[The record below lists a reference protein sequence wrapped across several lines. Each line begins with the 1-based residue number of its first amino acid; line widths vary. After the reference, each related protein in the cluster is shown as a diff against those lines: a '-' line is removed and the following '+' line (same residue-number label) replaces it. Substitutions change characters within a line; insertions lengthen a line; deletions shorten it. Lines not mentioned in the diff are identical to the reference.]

1 MSSLP
6 RPSLLLLLLLSGCAS
21 ARRLDAL
28 ETRLSELEAALGI
41 GAEAERAEAE
51 SIKLYEAASA
61 ALEAGRY
68 DEARE
73 LLTALVERY
82 GQTRAGQAGAQL
94 AEEVAVL
101 GKPSGELTATWL
113 QGSATFDD
121 GVTVV
126 VFWELWC
133 PYCQRFVPQLQ
144 ALHEELG
151 PEGVQ
156 FAGLTRLSRGN
167 TAEEMLAFVGEH
179 GLTYA
184 FGVVPEAM
192 AERFAVTGIPAA
204 AVVANGEIVWRGHP
218 NGLDADTLRQW
229 IR

>member
-1 MSSLP
+1 MSPS
-6 RPSLLLLLLLSGCAS
+6 RPLLLLLLLSGCAS

-28 ETRLSELEAALGI
+28 EARLSELEAALGV

-51 SIKLYEAASA
+51 SMKLYEAASG

-73 LLTALVERY
+73 LLAALVARY
-82 GQTRAGQAGAQL
+82 GQTRAGQAAAQL

-101 GKPSGELTATWL
+101 GQPSGELTATWL
-113 QGSATFDD
+113 QGSATFGD

-133 PYCQRFVPQLQ
+133 PYCQRFVPELQ

-156 FAGLTRLSRGN
+156 FAGLTRMTRGA
-167 TAEEMLAFVGEH
+167 TEADTLAFVAEH

-184 FGVVPEAM
+184 FGVVPESM

-204 AVVANGEIVWRGHP
+204 AVVAKGEIVWRGHP
-218 NGLDADTLRQW
+218 NGLDAATLRQW